1 MPNAELKMRLLT
13 QLCCGHT
20 HLVISQSPGKAFLFL
35 NNFFLKLLSPLMKL
49 SWLPIFTVFPQN
61 KCMPQ
66 RNEVCGIFF
75 FVAQQ
80 LILGPGRLIFEV
92 YRSRT
97 MDVNTGT
104 PGRASRN
111 EWSARRIDRY
121 LHKTANTRDEESDSN
136 PWFQQSS
143 SCLTPPAT
151 RIGSFW
157 H

>member
-75 FVAQQ
+75 
-80 LILGPGRLIFEV
+80 LW
-92 YRSRT
+92 
-97 MDVNTGT
+97 
-104 PGRASRN
+104 RN
-111 EWSARRIDRY
+111 
-121 LHKTANTRDEESDSN
+121 
-136 PWFQQSS
+136 SS
-143 SCLTPPAT
+143 SWAQAA
-151 RIGSFW
+151 SFLRFTDHAQW
-157 H
+157 T